1 MTDQARRAHPYI
13 PNSEPGV
20 KAGMLAEIGA
30 ASMDELY
37 GDIPESL
44 RFRGSMAIPEAIPSE
59 AQLKRTVER
68 ILSRNVSCE
77 EATSFLGAGCYNHYV
92 PAICDEIN
100 RRSEF
105 LTAYAGEPYEDFG
118 RFQTLWEYE
127 SLMAELLDMD
137 ICNVPTYDWFQA
149 ASTALRM
156 AGRYTERSV
165 ALVAGNLSPDR
176 LAALRNYCE
185 PVMRL
190 ELLAWDVKTGLMDLT
205 DLQAKLDARVA
216 AVYFENPGYLG
227 FLETEGQRIADL
239 THAAGALLV
248 VGVDPNSLGI
258 LTPPSGYGA
267 DLVCGDIQTLGNHM
281 SFGGGM
287 GGFIA
292 SRDEEKLVM
301 EYPSRLFGI
310 STTDVP
316 GEYGFGDVA
325 YDRTSFAHREKGK
338 EFVGTASAL
347 HGITAAVY
355 LSLMGPVG
363 MKDLGVHILQKAQYL
378 AQRLAT
384 LPGVKAPALDA
395 PFYKEFVVDFTGTG
409 KTVAELNDALLKEHI
424 FGGKDLSGE
433 FPGLGQSALWAVTEL
448 VSQEEIDRTIRVL
461 AAILGGK

>member
-1 MTDQARRAHPYI
+1 MTVPARRAHPYI

-20 KAGMLAEIGA
+20 KAAMLAAVGA

-37 GDIPESL
+37 GDIPEAL
-44 RFRGSMAIPEAIPSE
+44 RFRGALNLPEAIPAE

-68 ILSRNVSCE
+68 LLAKNTSCE

-92 PAICDEIN
+92 PAICDEIT
-100 RRSEF
+100 RRAEF

-137 ICNVPTYDWFQA
+137 ICNVPTFDWFQA
-149 ASTALRM
+149 AATSLRM
-156 AGRYTERSV
+156 AGRYTSRPV
-165 ALVAGNLSPDR
+165 ALVAGHISPDR
-176 LAALRNYCE
+176 LAAIRNYCE

-190 ELLAWDVKTGLMDLT
+190 ELLAWDPKTGQLDLA
-205 DLQAKLDARVA
+205 DLKAKLGDQVA

-227 FLETEGQRIADL
+227 CLETQGQAIADL
-239 THAAGALLV
+239 AHGNGSLLV
-248 VGVDPNSLGI
+248 VGTDPNALG
-258 LTPPSGYGA
+258 LLAPPSHFGA
-267 DLVCGDIQTLGNHM
+267 DIVCGDIHTLGNHM
-281 SFGGGM
+281 HFGGGM

-292 SRDEEKLVM
+292 TRDEEKLVM

-325 YDRTSFAHREKGK
+325 YDRTSFAHREQGK

-347 HGITAAVY
+347 HGIAAAVY

-363 MKDLGVHILQKAQYL
+363 MKELGLHILQKAQYL
-378 AQRLAT
+378 AQELSK
-384 LPGVKAPALDA
+384 LPGVKAPAFEA
-395 PFYKEFVVDFTGTG
+395 PFYKELVVDFTATG
-409 KTVAELNDALLKEHI
+409 RSVADINESLLKANI
-424 FGGKDLSGE
+424 FGGKDLSAE
-433 FPGLGQSALWAVTEL
+433 FPALGQSALWAVTEL
-448 VSQEEIDRTIRVL
+448 VSQEEIDLTIATLR
-461 AAILGGK
+461 AFLGGN